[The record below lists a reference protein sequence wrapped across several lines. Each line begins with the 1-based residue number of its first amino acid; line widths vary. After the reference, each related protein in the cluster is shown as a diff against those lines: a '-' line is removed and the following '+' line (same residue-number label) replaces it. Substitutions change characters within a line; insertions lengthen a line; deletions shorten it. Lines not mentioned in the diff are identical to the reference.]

1 MIVKIGLD
9 GRVYVDREEVSPDVL
24 SERVAALNRAG
35 DVLTYYRESPETD
48 GSEAAAEAFSR
59 LIELRPTIRLGNM
72 APSEW
77 GRLEWVE
84 VEEAPFVSRF
94 FLARGQRFLVSRP
107 PAPSEPKPPVLVGGP
122 LPAQEEDGP
131 FDQIDLVVRSDRVI
145 ETPPREPEL
154 TLSDSARSQ
163 PSLHLRIGYDRGRW
177 ASWYPIHDVPPHI
190 ASFHQDLW
198 RVAGRF
204 IAAFD
209 PSRARELG
217 PDEARGFFR

>member
-35 DVLTYYRESPETD
+35 GALTYYRESPETE
-48 GSEAAAEAFSR
+48 GSDAALDAFQR
-59 LIELRPTIRLGNM
+59 LVELRPVIRLGSR

-94 FLARGQRFLVSRP
+94 FLARGEKFLVSMP
-107 PAPSEPKPPVLVGGP
+107 PTPSEPKPPVRLGGP
-122 LPAQEEDGP
+122 LSAELEDGP
-131 FDQIDLVVRSDRVI
+131 FDEIDLLVRSDRVI

-198 RVAGRF
+198 RVARRF
-204 IAAFD
+204 VDTFD
-209 PSRARELG
+209 PSRERELG